1 MKVLKTMKFKSAF
14 SMSEF
19 LRINRIDERDIKHAD
34 FHGDDITLHYYI
46 ETEEDD

>member
-1 MKVLKTMKFKSAF
+1 MRVLKTMKFKSAF

-19 LRINRIDERDIKHAD
+19 LRISHVDERDIKDAD

>member
-19 LRINRIDERDIKHAD
+19 LRINHVDERDIKDAD
-34 FHGDDITLHYYI
+34 FHGDDITLHYYVDI
-46 ETEEDD
+46 EEDK